1 VIRLRLRARPG
12 TTREQ
17 AWQAASVLGFFLIG
31 FITSLGAGAILAG
44 RLLPLAALGGGI
56 TVGTLRGLRLRGRT

>member
-1 VIRLRLRARPG
+1 VIRLRLRVVPD

-31 FITSLGAGAILAG
+31 FITSFGTEAILTG
-44 RLLPLAALGGGI
+44 RLLLLAGLIGGI
-56 TVGTLRGLRLRGRT
+56 MTGTLRGLCLRWRP